1 VKRTVPTVIVE
12 RGILMREGIRSLLNG
27 TCYKVILSCASAF
40 ELTNISASAQRA
52 ALVILGFGNGLEDTL
67 RAAQSA
73 RRIFPR
79 CKVLIIAQRTHQTD
93 IKVLLNSGID
103 AIVLHVSSQEALL
116 KALDLAFLNAQL
128 VVLGHRLSLKN
139 IPLVAPEIAPSSVA
153 QETAPLPEAQQE
165 TLNISSIVSSASAPP
180 HLLLRLSDRERR
192 VLLCMARGTPN
203 KKIARDCSITEA
215 TVKVHIKAILRK
227 ISVQNRTQA
236 ALWAVKHRLVD
247 NESAIPS
254 AMLPMDG
261 SRHSIET

>member
-40 ELTNISASAQRA
+40 ELTNISPSAQRA

-79 CKVLIIAQRTHQTD
+79 CKVVIIAQRTHQTD

-103 AIVLHVSSQEALL
+103 AIVLHVSSREALL

-128 VVLGHRLSLKN
+128 VVLGDRVSLKN
-139 IPLVAPEIAPSSVA
+139 VPAVAPETAPPPGT
-153 QETAPLPEAQQE
+153 QETAPPPEAQQE
-165 TLNISSIVSSASAPP
+165 TLNTSSSVPSESSP
-180 HLLLRLSDRERR
+180 HSLLRLSDRERR

-247 NESAIPS
+247 SASAIPS
-254 AMLPMDG
+254 VMLPMDG
-261 SRHSIET
+261 SRHSIEI